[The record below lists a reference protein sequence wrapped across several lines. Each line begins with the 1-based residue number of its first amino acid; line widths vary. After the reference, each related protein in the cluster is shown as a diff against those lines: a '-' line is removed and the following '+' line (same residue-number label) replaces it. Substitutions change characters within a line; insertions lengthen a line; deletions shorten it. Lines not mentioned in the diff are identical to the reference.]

1 MKKLLFTIT
10 CFVSVVVFG
19 QVMAQACSCEL
30 PQANSTLKRQVR
42 TAYKSSLAVFVGRVI
57 DVVSLSETHSVI
69 VKMRVD
75 RSWKGNLQNEV
86 TLATGQGGGDCGYK
100 FEVGQSYL
108 VYAYGPDVTRLS
120 TNICQRTAALTDA
133 AADIK
138 LLGNGKLL

>member
-1 MKKLLFTIT
+1 MKKLVFTIT

-30 PQANSTLKRQVR
+30 PQANSTLKRLVK
-42 TAYKSSLAVFVGRVI
+42 TAHKKSQAVFVGRVM
-57 DVVSLSETHSVI
+57 DVVSHSELSVI
-69 VKMRVD
+69 VKIRVE
-75 RSWKGNLQNEV
+75 RSWKGNLPSEV

-100 FEVGQSYL
+100 FEIGQSYL
-108 VYAYGPDVTRLS
+108 IYAYGPDEKRLS

-138 LLGNGKLL
+138 LLGKGKLL